1 MAHLYNSI
9 TPMARGEVKTRESP
23 EAHWPAAM
31 EYGVWQ
37 RELEKPAPKNER
49 RDPTPG
55 FFL

>member
-37 RELEKPAPKNER
+37 KELEKPAPKNER